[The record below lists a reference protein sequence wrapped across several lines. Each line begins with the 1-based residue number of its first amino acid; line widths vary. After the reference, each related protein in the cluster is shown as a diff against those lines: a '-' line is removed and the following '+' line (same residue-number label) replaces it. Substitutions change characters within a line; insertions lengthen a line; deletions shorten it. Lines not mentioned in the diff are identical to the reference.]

1 MNTCTIKVKIILGA
15 YTKSPPWPVLGL
27 GKRKTTRGIYWC
39 SDTVWI
45 IHHNL
50 HLRLISEA
58 KLRTLLLETKH
69 GALQ

>member
-1 MNTCTIKVKIILGA
+1 M
-15 YTKSPPWPVLGL
+15 LGL
-27 GKRKTTRGIYWC
+27 GKIKTIYWC

-50 HLRLISEA
+50 HKDLIIEA
-58 KLRTLLLETKH
+58 NLRTLLLETHH